1 MPFKILKFSPVN
13 LRKSLSNEYLSS
25 ESLIRSGRVAYLID
39 YLTELKC
46 KTIVVEKEYVD
57 GCYLDDYALYYV
69 KCFRKYERFCK
80 RVHFFATRFNKKKFS
95 QFIDGSL
102 PARDQDKIIS
112 SYLGFAVAKPLP
124 EAIIGRTLLKTYPP
138 DKGRRKFPAVG
149 EYTPYL
155 FGLGIPFRTLP
166 FQEQDTVVA
175 ACATTALWT
184 AFQQCSKLFGT
195 EAPTPAK
202 ITQYATR
209 HFLTSRPIPSHG
221 LNVYQIC
228 EAIREVDLE
237 PEVFRITPRCPLV
250 SLLYAYIRAGVP
262 IILGLDIQDRERH
275 AVTLAGYSIEKGC
288 IRKNEV
294 HPDYRGYNLIGRY
307 ISKFYAHDD
316 QIGPFSRLNIFGGA
330 TIQQGSQSVQYPIR
344 FQGSWKDKQ
353 GNPLWM
359 YPIVVIIPVY
369 HKIRVNFFEVIK
381 WTQRIDDFFASLGLA
396 PPDGPLQIEWKVFL
410 TTVNQLK
417 TEFWQLRRHS
427 GMFAEMLLQS
437 HPRFIWRIQAYY
449 MQTPIFEILADAT
462 DMARSFFLYK
472 LWFTHRRFGE
482 LLLEQLG
489 SPTWQTAVQRYLSG
503 RFLDLLRNS
512 SII

>member
-25 ESLIRSGRVAYLID
+25 ESLIRSGRVAYLIG

-102 PARDQDKIIS
+102 PARDQNKIIS

-138 DKGRRKFPAVG
+138 DGDRRQFPATK
-149 EYTPYL
+149 EHTPYL
-155 FGLGIPFRTLP
+155 FGLGLPLRTLP

-184 AFQQCSKLFGT
+184 AFQQCSELFGT

-209 HFLTSRPIPSHG
+209 HFLTSRSIPSHG

-237 PEVFRITPRCPLV
+237 PEVFPITPRSPIV
-250 SLLYAYIRAGVP
+250 SLMYAYLRAGVP
-262 IILGLDIQDRERH
+262 VILGLDIQGQGRH
-275 AVTLAGYSIEKGC
+275 AVTLAGYSIEKNRV
-288 IRKNEV
+288 IQNEI
-294 HPDYRGYNLIGRY
+294 HTKYQQYHLMGPY

-316 QIGPFSRLNIFGGA
+316 QIGPFSRLNNSGVA
-330 TIQQGSQSVQYPIR
+330 TVQNPIR
-344 FQGSWKDKQ
+344 FTGSWYDKK

-359 YPIVVIIPVY
+359 DPVVVIIPVY

-381 WTQRIDDFFASLGLA
+381 WTNRIDNFLASLGLA
-396 PPDGPLQIEWKVFL
+396 APTGPLKIEWNVFL

-417 TEFWQLRRHS
+417 TNLWPFRRMS
-427 GMFAEMLLQS
+427 MAFSDLLLES
-437 HPRFIWRIQAYY
+437 HPRFIWRIQAYHKKL
-449 MQTPIFEILADAT
+449 PLFEILADAT

-472 LWFTHRRFGE
+472 LWFINKRFGE
-482 LLLEQLG
+482 LLHSQMSE
-489 SPTWQTAVQRYLSG
+489 PKWRAAAVRYLSTK
-503 RFLDLLRNS
+503 FLDLMEKS
-512 SII
+512 TII